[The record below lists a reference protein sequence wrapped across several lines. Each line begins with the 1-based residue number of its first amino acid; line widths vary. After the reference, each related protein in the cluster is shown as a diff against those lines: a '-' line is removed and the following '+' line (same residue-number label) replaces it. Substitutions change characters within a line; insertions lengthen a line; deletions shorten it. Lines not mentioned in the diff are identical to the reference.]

1 MTDHWTTPLR
11 EPATRP
17 GAKPTSRFVLAGA
30 RLTGNLDA
38 RLITNLS

>member
-17 GAKPTSRFVLAGA
+17 GAKPTSRFVPAPA
-30 RLTGNLDA
+30 RSPPSWREID
-38 RLITNLS
+38 REP